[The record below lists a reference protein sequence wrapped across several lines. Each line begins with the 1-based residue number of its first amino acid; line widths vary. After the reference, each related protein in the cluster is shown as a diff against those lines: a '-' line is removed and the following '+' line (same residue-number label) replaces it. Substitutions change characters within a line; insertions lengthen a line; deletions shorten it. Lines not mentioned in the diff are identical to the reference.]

1 MVGGSARKHIG
12 VGVLRK
18 SPHNGARLVG
28 RMKTFALCFALAG
41 AATIYH
47 TETVSYQDA
56 SELAGHSGDDRW
68 MMAVERPAG
77 ESVVAIDHVKTA
89 SIIGPS
95 VSMQSGVENRLKLV
109 KGDPGAKP
117 QTINRS
123 IKGNRVVESVARDA
137 PTDFSAGSVLERQSF
152 LETLDA
158 GTRVARSFVEPKPRK
173 EAIKIAQAFHPKK
186 PEYLPATEKLP
197 VMVASLVK
205 QSQSSITAFAPEAE
219 VIHSPFSAVIKPERE
234 VKIVP
239 QLNKGDHDWADDPLP
254 LNSFSDRQQACLARG
269 IYFEARGEPA
279 KGQAAVAQVILN
291 RVRNP
296 HYPNTICGVVY
307 QNKNWRNRCQFSF
320 ACDRIRDRIKS
331 PELYAIAKQIAA
343 ETSAGR
349 IWLKEVGSSTHYHAT
364 YVNPRWN
371 RRMKRLG
378 RIGLHI
384 FYRTYGGGWS

>member
-279 KGQAAVAQVILN
+279 QGSGRCCPGNFESGQKPSLSQHHLRCGLPKQELAKPLSVF
-291 RVRNP
+291 VRLRP
-296 HYPNTICGVVY
+296 YSRPYQKPRTIC
-307 QNKNWRNRCQFSF
+307 NCETDCRRNICRSH
-320 ACDRIRDRIKS
+320 
-331 PELYAIAKQIAA
+331 L
-343 ETSAGR
+343 
-349 IWLKEVGSSTHYHAT
+349 LKEVGSSTHYHAT

>member
-1 MVGGSARKHIG
+1 MVGGSARKNIG
-12 VGVLRK
+12 VGVLRIAPY
-18 SPHNGARLVG
+18 SGVGLVG
-28 RMKTFALCFALAG
+28 RIKTFALCMTLAG

-47 TETVSYQDA
+47 TDSIAFQDA
-56 SELAGHSGDDRW
+56 SEVAGHNGDDRW
-68 MMAVERPAG
+68 MMAIERPAG
-77 ESVVAIDHVKTA
+77 ESVVSIDTTKTA
-89 SIIGPS
+89 SIVGAS
-95 VSMQSGVENRLKLV
+95 LTNRLGVNKRMKLIKGGENETPQRINRKI
-109 KGDPGAKP
+109 KGD
-117 QTINRS
+117 
-123 IKGNRVVESVARDA
+123 RVVETIARDA
-137 PTDFSAGSVLERQSF
+137 PEDFSAGSVLERQSF

-158 GTRVARSFVEPKPRK
+158 GPKIAKSFVAPKPK
-173 EAIKIAQAFHPKK
+173 EEAIKIAQAFHPKK
-186 PEYLPATEKLP
+186 PKFAPVTDKLP
-197 VMVASLVK
+197 VMVASLVE
-205 QSQSSITAFAPEAE
+205 QSQSSVTAFAPEAE
-219 VIHSPFSAVIKPERE
+219 VKYSPFSAVIEPERE

-239 QLNKGDHDWADDPLP
+239 NLNKGDHAWAADPLP

-269 IYFEARGEPA
+269 IYFEARGESV

-296 HYPNTICGVVY
+296 SYPNTICGVVY

-331 PELYAIAKQIAA
+331 PKLYETAKQIAT
-343 ETSAGR
+343 ETTAGR

-371 RRMKRLG
+371 RHMKRLG